1 MCGTLT
7 VFHQHQPKGYPMDTV
22 AIAIEIEK
30 QIHSLLSTGDEP
42 TPFVMEGARL
52 YGVDWTAE
60 GTPKLMFIEQHGDVY
75 DLLDNDH
82 NALVASAYAWTLV
95 VTTGWAAP
103 LNPDGNIDQAPSQH
117 AQRRRVRLSCIANRQ
132 SVASVLRFADEPDD
146 VITDEGSAS
155 GSLADAIQQFVMTGA
170 SKSN

>member
-1 MCGTLT
+1 
-7 VFHQHQPKGYPMDTV
+7 MDTG

-30 QIHSLLSTGDEP
+30 QIHALLSTVDEP

-146 VITDEGSAS
+146 VITDEGGAS
-155 GSLADAIQQFVMTGA
+155 GSLADAIQQFVQTGA
-170 SKSN
+170 KKSN